1 MIKLF
6 TPGDKIKF
14 TFTNPVYS
22 ELYMKDFE
30 VEIAFLNMEDQ
41 CYMAYTPWGQD
52 GISFDDAS
60 ISKC

>member
-1 MIKLF
+1 MIKL
-6 TPGDKIKF
+6 
-14 TFTNPVYS
+14 FTNPVYS